1 METREHMVL
10 QATKRVRYKMDG
22 APVGSELRI
31 DGIKVKVV
39 KQDCGCMGC
48 AFLES
53 SKQCSL
59 TDGKVK
65 CSDML
70 RTDGNNVIFQRI

>member
-1 METREHMVL
+1 MVL
-10 QATKRVRYKMDG
+10 QAVKRVRYKVDG
-22 APVGSELRI
+22 APIGETLRV
-31 DGIKVKVV
+31 DGINVKVV

-48 AFLES
+48 AFLEWN
-53 SKQCSL
+53 KQCSL
-59 TDGKVK
+59 VDSKIK